1 MGPHESNEVQQSQ
14 GQGNPKVDLIV
25 ASQYLRGAY
34 KQKGDQIFTWADEDR
49 TRRNGFKLKEGRFK
63 LDVRKKFFTQG
74 GEVLQRGGP
83 EKLWMTHWAG
93 IQGQVQW
100 DPGQLDLIFD
110 LVVGNSAH
118 CSGNQ
123 MIFKVP
129 FNLSHSAIL

>member
-74 GEVLQRGGP
+74 GEVLQRG
-83 EKLWMTHWAG
+83 
-93 IQGQVQW
+93 
-100 DPGQLDLIFD
+100 
-110 LVVGNSAH
+110 
-118 CSGNQ
+118 
-123 MIFKVP
+123 
-129 FNLSHSAIL
+129 